1 MDRMTPSFARV
12 EACES
17 SGKSAWR
24 RMFPYL
30 TGRSLVFVVAALP
43 LLVVLAL
50 LGVIIAVSFVDD
62 IARGVNAA
70 FTLKNFRALFGD
82 PLIYSALLNTIGF
95 TIVTVAIAMGIGG
108 SVAWLVERTDLP
120 GKRLVYVIMTVGLL
134 VPTFFMAMGWVFFL
148 HPRIGMLNRWLMD
161 LFSLDSAPLSIA
173 NVVGMGWVEGLGL
186 ASMAFMMI
194 GPVFKALN
202 PSLDEAATVHGLGRW
217 KTLRF
222 VVLPLMWP
230 ALLATAI
237 YISVIAFAAFD
248 VPAIIGLGN
257 RIFTFA
263 TVVYLRVTPDT
274 GVPNYGFVGA
284 VSVILIIISTFLSG
298 WYFRVIRLSHRYG
311 VVQGRGYRPKLAQL
325 GKKAWICWLGLG
337 LYFFMSKV
345 MPLAIMVWAALL
357 PYFQPF
363 SFEALSRV
371 SFANFTGIDWSL
383 VERGA
388 INTVTLVFWV
398 PTLSLI
404 FGLAIS
410 WLVVRS
416 NLRGRFLY
424 DWVSFLPH
432 AVPSMV
438 FALAAVI
445 FALFVV
451 PQSVPIYG
459 TITILVVVFVL
470 VRISLVTRVLNGALL
485 QINREL
491 EDAANVNGIG
501 TLSTLWKVIVPLLLP
516 AILNLWIWN
525 ALLAYR
531 ELTVAAFMV
540 TQDNI
545 TLPVVVWGLWNGGQT
560 GQSAA
565 VSIIFVIFLI
575 PLVVAYWALRTNAE
589 FQQSPRA

>member
-410 WLVVRS
+410 WIVVRS